1 MNRSGCFVTGTDT
14 GVGKTVV
21 TGGLAGALRRR
32 GVDAG
37 VMKPVQ
43 TGVTVAERDRGG
55 GDGGFLMRA
64 AGLGDPPPLADPPD
78 LVTPVCLEAPLA
90 PSVSARLEGAAVDL
104 DLVRRAYARLSA
116 RHPFMLV
123 EGAGGLAVP
132 IRGRYLMAHL
142 ASDLGLP
149 LLVVARAGLGT
160 INHTVLT
167 VEFARARGLD
177 VVGIVVNGYPA
188 TAAGLAERSNPAT
201 IADLTGVPILG
212 VIPFAAGGKEGG
224 IARGIVPRRA
234 VELLDRHLDWERFL
248 AVFGFRIQ
256 THPNGGS

>member
-1 MNRSGCFVTGTDT
+1 MNRPGCFVTGTDT
-14 GVGKTVV
+14 AVGKTVV

-64 AGLGDPPPLADPPD
+64 AGLGDPAGLADPPQLAD
-78 LVTPVCLEAPLA
+78 PPNLVTPVCLEAPLA
-90 PSVSARLEGAAVDL
+90 PSVAARLEGAAVDL
-104 DLVRRAYARLSA
+104 DMVRRAYARLSA

-167 VEFARARGLD
+167 VEFARACGLD

-188 TAAGLAERSNPAT
+188 TAAGLAERSNPAA
-201 IADLTGVPILG
+201 IVELTGVPVLG
-212 VIPFAAGGKEGG
+212 VIPFAADGKEGG
-224 IARGIVPRRA
+224 IARGIAPQRA
-234 VELLDRHLDWERFL
+234 VKLLDRHLDWERFL
-248 AVFGFRIQ
+248 AVFGFRI
-256 THPNGGS
+256 